1 MNFFETMPASTRQL
15 ILLWGPGLLQLLG
28 KLFYAVLIF
37 MVGRWLSVRL
47 QNFTRAL
54 LLKSRVDAALSD
66 FLSSLV
72 RYAVLAATIIA
83 ALEKLDVKTASLLAI
98 FASAG
103 LAVGLALQGS
113 LSNFA
118 AGTMILF
125 FRPFTKGDRI
135 ETAGKQGVVDEIG
148 IFTTRLVS
156 GENEIIIIPNSSIT
170 GGTIIN
176 FSARGERRGL
186 VLVDVKDSDDLA
198 TLSNVLHQAAEQNS
212 LRSQAFVPQVFL
224 QDQSKLAVR
233 IAMPAAEHE
242 AAMAE
247 LRARVFEG
255 VRAYRAS

>member
-1 MNFFETMPASTRQL
+1 MNFFDALPASSRQL
-15 ILLWGPGLLQLLG
+15 ILLWGPGLLELLG
-28 KLFYAVLIF
+28 KLVYAILIF
-37 MVGRWLSVRL
+37 LVGRWLSARL
-47 QNFTRAL
+47 GSFTRTL

-72 RYAVLAATIIA
+72 RYAAMAATIIA

-135 ETAGKQGVVDEIG
+135 EVAGKQGVVDEIG

-156 GENEIIIIPNSSIT
+156 GENETIIIPNSSIT
-170 GGTIIN
+170 NGTIIN
-176 FSARGERRGL
+176 FSMRGERRGS
-186 VLVDVKDSDDLA
+186 VVVDLKDSDDLA
-198 TLSNVLHQAAEQNS
+198 SLTTVLQQAAEKNS
-212 LRSQAFVPQVFL
+212 LRSPGFQPEVFF

-233 IAMPAAEHE
+233 IAMPPAQHE
-242 AAMAE
+242 AAVAE
-247 LRARVFEG
+247 LRRQIFED
-255 VRAYRAS
+255 VHAYRVG